1 MNIQNVQFLK
11 SATDIDQRPL
21 PLKPEVAVVG
31 RSNVGKSTLINI
43 LFNRKNLA
51 RTSSIPGKTRLINYF
66 IVDDQLYFVDLPGY
80 GFAKISKKDKNSWQK
95 GIESYLRNNISL
107 KLVLLLI
114 DSRHKMMRNDR
125 MMIDWL
131 KFYKIPF
138 VLILTKCDKVSN
150 NQIHVTSSKLKNEFP
165 DQNIVKFSARTR
177 MGREDIIHLLQQLAE
192 TNN

>member
-51 RTSSIPGKTRLINYF
+51 KTSSTPGKTRLINYF
-66 IVDDQLYFVDLPGY
+66 IVDGQLYFVDLPGY
-80 GFAKISKKDKNSWQK
+80 GFAKISKKDKDSWQK
-95 GIESYLRNNISL
+95 SIESYLRNNVSL

-114 DSRHKMMRNDR
+114 DSRHEIMKNDR

-150 NQIHVTSSKLKNEFP
+150 NQIHVMSSKLESEFP
-165 DQNIVKFSARTR
+165 DQTIVKFSARTR
-177 MGREDIIHLLQQLAE
+177 IGREDIINMLEQMTE
-192 TNN
+192 TTN